1 MPSSVPLG
9 AKVDDLSQ
17 EEEERD
23 YEKLSIVWVVWW
35 EEHGVCIFLLL
46 NIAVHLGLFFYAP
59 RRLQV
64 CYFLIGSP
72 VVW

>member
-23 YEKLSIVWVVWW
+23 YEKLSIV
-35 EEHGVCIFLLL
+35 
-46 NIAVHLGLFFYAP
+46 
-59 RRLQV
+59 
-64 CYFLIGSP
+64 
-72 VVW
+72 